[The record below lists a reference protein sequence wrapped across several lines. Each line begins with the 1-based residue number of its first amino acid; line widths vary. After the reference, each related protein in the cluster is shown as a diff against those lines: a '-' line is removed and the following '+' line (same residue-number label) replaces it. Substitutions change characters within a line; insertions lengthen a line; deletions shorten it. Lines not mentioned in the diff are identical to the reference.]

1 MSEREEKFEAMLQAI
16 QTEYQTTVAKMER
29 LKQENKT
36 KTVTYRELLG
46 NKLTLQN
53 ILSWYEA
60 YGLLEHP
67 ASGN

>member
-36 KTVTYRELLG
+36 KTVIYRELLG